1 MGHDHAH
8 GAGHEHGHGHGH
20 GRHGKGFAIGKAS
33 AIASWLS
40 AHGWR
45 FAVSVVLA
53 LLGVWLVLAVAL
65 LIVRPKGVSVVEA
78 LRVLPD
84 TLRLL
89 KRLAGDKSLPRG
101 VRIRL
106 ALLLGYL
113 ALPFDLI
120 PDFLPVIGQ
129 LDDVIV
135 AVLVLRSV
143 VTAAGPGPIRA
154 HWPGTDAGLA
164 ALWKVAGLPGAPPP
178 SGVTKPS

>member
-1 MGHDHAH
+1 MT
-8 GAGHEHGHGHGH
+8 
-20 GRHGKGFAIGKAS
+20 
-33 AIASWLS
+33 WLS
-40 AHGWR
+40 AHGVR
-45 FAVSVVLA
+45 FAVSAALA
-53 LLGVWLVLAVAL
+53 LVGVWLVLAVAL
-65 LIVRPKGVSVVEA
+65 LIARPKGMPVVEA

-89 KRLAGDKSLPRG
+89 KRLAGDTTLPRG
-101 VRIRL
+101 VRVRL

-143 VTAAGPGPIRA
+143 VRAAGAHPVA
-154 HWPGTDAGLA
+154 NHWPGTDAGLA
-164 ALWKVAGLPGAPPP
+164 VLWRIAALPGAPPP
-178 SGVTKPS
+178 VPRSTCTTCFEPVSGPGETR

>member
-1 MGHDHAH
+1 MV
-8 GAGHEHGHGHGH
+8 
-20 GRHGKGFAIGKAS
+20 
-33 AIASWLS
+33 SWLS

-45 FAVSVVLA
+45 LAVSVVVA

-65 LIVRPKGVSVVEA
+65 LIVRPKGMSVVEA

-89 KRLAGDKSLPRG
+89 KRLAADRSLPRG

-106 ALLLGYL
+106 ALLLAYL

-120 PDFLPVIGQ
+120 PDFLPIIGQ

-143 VTAAGPGPIRA
+143 VKAAGPGPIRA
-154 HWPGTDAGLA
+154 HWPGTDAGLVA
-164 ALWKVAGLPGAPPP
+164 VWKTAGLRGVPPP
-178 SGVTKPS
+178 LGAAPETAAAATLPVRTSASVETDDRTCR